1 LVHVLDPVLY
11 VGDCVDV
18 VGLMRYVSGGWSNAG
33 CGEFRTAGCGEFRTG
48 CYSRHRLV
56 RGSRSPCKTR
66 HLLCQMLHV
75 VLVNVAVHPAS
86 QRVLME
92 MSDEWES
99 PGTMWA
105 RVAIGGRPG
114 MFRLHV
120 WVDCRTEPSGMV
132 TVMGLLSICL
142 LMTCAC
148 ARMKWPVA
156 PVSPRAYCVGIGAV
170 GLLVVGGVSSSSSSS
185 LRRAKRLW

>member
-1 LVHVLDPVLY
+1 V
-11 VGDCVDV
+11 V
-18 VGLMRYVSGGWSNAG
+18 VGVLVVGMMGVGVGVMGN
-33 CGEFRTAGCGEFRTG
+33 
-48 CYSRHRLV
+48 RHRLV
-56 RGSRSPCKTR
+56 RGSRSPCKTM
-66 HLLCQMLHV
+66 HCLYQMLHV

-105 RVAIGGRPG
+105 RVADCGSPG
-114 MFRLHV
+114 MSKLHV

-132 TVMGLLSICL
+132 TVMGLLSIRL

-148 ARMKWPVA
+148 FRMKWPVA
-156 PVSPRAYCVGIGAV
+156 PVSPRAYCVGICGV
-170 GLLVVGGVSSSSSSS
+170 GLVVGVSSSLLSS
-185 LRRAKRLW
+185 LRMAKRLW

>member
-1 LVHVLDPVLY
+1 MV
-11 VGDCVDV
+11 
-18 VGLMRYVSGGWSNAG
+18 
-33 CGEFRTAGCGEFRTG
+33 F
-48 CYSRHRLV
+48 
-56 RGSRSPCKTR
+56 
-66 HLLCQMLHV
+66 
-75 VLVNVAVHPAS
+75 VNVAVHPAS

-105 RVAIGGRPG
+105 RVADSGSPG
-114 MFRLHV
+114 MSKLHV

-132 TVMGLLSICL
+132 TVMGFMSSCL

-156 PVSPRAYCVGIGAV
+156 PESPRAYCVGMGVV
-170 GLLVVGGVSSSSSSS
+170 GLFVVGGGGVSSSSSSSS
-185 LRRAKRLW
+185 LRRAKRFWCDKHFNGVGVNCSVA

>member
-1 LVHVLDPVLY
+1 M
-11 VGDCVDV
+11 G
-18 VGLMRYVSGGWSNAG
+18 
-33 CGEFRTAGCGEFRTG
+33 
-48 CYSRHRLV
+48 SRHRFV

-66 HLLCQMLHV
+66 QLLCQMLHV
-75 VLVNVAVHPAS
+75 VFVNVAVHPAS

-105 RVAIGGRPG
+105 RVADGGSPG
-114 MFRLHV
+114 MSRLHV

-132 TVMGLLSICL
+132 TVMGLLSSCL

-156 PVSPRAYCVGIGAV
+156 PVSPRAYCVGIGVV
-170 GLLVVGGVSSSSSSS
+170 GVVGFFVVGGEASSSSSSS
-185 LRRAKRLW
+185 LSRAKRLWLDVHGGGVGVNCRVA